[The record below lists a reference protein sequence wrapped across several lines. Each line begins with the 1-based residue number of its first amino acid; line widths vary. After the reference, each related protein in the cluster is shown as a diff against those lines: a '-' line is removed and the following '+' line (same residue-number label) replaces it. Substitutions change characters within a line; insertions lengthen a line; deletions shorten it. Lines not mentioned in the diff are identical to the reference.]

1 MTLRVR
7 PFAERDYVAYARIR
21 SIGEREPTE
30 AAAARE
36 ADARW
41 DSSRYDR
48 VRVVAVDEE
57 DAAVGYGEIHHEPT
71 RFEPGRYFIRIAV
84 DPDKR
89 RRGIGAA
96 LWSHLHAELAER
108 KAVVACLWCDD
119 HTACL
124 PFIARRGFREVIR
137 SYRMVCAVASA
148 PQPTEAHEE
157 LLAREGITVT
167 TLADLMRDDDQAA
180 QKAHALDFAARS
192 DQPTLGR
199 VTSAP
204 FESWFAFHVEDPAA
218 LPEAYFVATIGGQ
231 YVGVTS
237 GRRRAS
243 DDVLDIGITA
253 VQPAYRRRGIGRS
266 LKLRLHAYARAEGY
280 REIHTSNAKQ
290 NVPMVKLNE
299 SLGYV
304 IVESWGG
311 YELALIPSSP

>member
-1 MTLRVR
+1 MTVRVR
-7 PFAERDYVAYARIR
+7 PFADHDYNAYARIR
-21 SIGEREPTE
+21 TIAEREPTD
-30 AAAARE
+30 AADARE

-41 DSSRYDR
+41 DHSRYEQ

-57 DAAVGYGEIHHEPT
+57 DAPIGYAEIHHEPS
-71 RFEPGRYFIRIAV
+71 RFEPGRYFIRIAL

-96 LWSHLHAELAER
+96 LWSRLHAELTER
-108 KAVVACLWCDD
+108 KAAVACLWSDD

-124 PFIARRGFREVIR
+124 PFIARRGFQEVVR
-137 SYRMVCAVASA
+137 SYRMVCAVATA
-148 PQPTEAHEE
+148 PQPTEAQEE
-157 LLAREGITVT
+157 LLARQGVTIT
-167 TLADLMRDDDQAA
+167 TLADLMRDDDHAA
-180 QKAHALDFAARS
+180 RKAHALDFAGRI

-204 FESWFAFHVEDPAA
+204 FESWSAYHVEDPAA
-218 LPEAYFVATIGGQ
+218 LPEAYFVAIIGGR
-231 YVGVTS
+231 YVGVS
-237 GRRRAS
+237 GGRRGTAS
-243 DDVLDIGITA
+243 DVLDIGITA
-253 VQPAYRRRGIGRS
+253 VLPEYRRRGIGRA

-280 REIHTSNAKQ
+280 REIHTSNARE
-290 NVPMVKLNE
+290 NVPMVRLNE

>member
-1 MTLRVR
+1 VTRVR
-7 PFAERDYVAYARIR
+7 PFADRDYTAYARIR
-21 SIGEREPTE
+21 TIGEREPTD

-41 DSSRYDR
+41 DRSRYEQL
-48 VRVVAVDEE
+48 RVVAVDEE
-57 DAAVGYGEIHHEPT
+57 DAPVGYGEIHHEPS
-71 RFEPGRYFIRIAV
+71 RFDPGRYFIRIAV

-96 LWSHLHAELAER
+96 LWTQLHAELVER
-108 KAVVACLWCDD
+108 KASIACLWSDD

-124 PFIARRGFREVIR
+124 PFIARRGFREVVR

-148 PQPTEAHEE
+148 PQPTEAQAEH
-157 LLAREGITVT
+157 LARLGVTIT
-167 TLADLMRDDDQAA
+167 TLADLMRDDDRAA
-180 QKAHALDFAARS
+180 HKAHALDFEARA

-199 VTSAP
+199 VTLAP
-204 FESWFAFHVEDPAA
+204 FETWLAYHVEDAAA
-218 LPEAYFVATIGGQ
+218 LPEAYFVATVGGR
-231 YVGVTS
+231 YVGVSS

-243 DDVLDIGITA
+243 DDVLEVGITA
-253 VQPAYRRRGIGRS
+253 VLPAHRRRGIARA
-266 LKLRLHAYARAEGY
+266 LKLRLHEYARAEGY
-280 REIHTSNAKQ
+280 REIHTSNTRE